1 MWRKAAGLQAE
12 GKKMTVKV
20 KWWRKAAWLGGEYGI
35 KFKVKYDGEEKT
47 KKERRGQATETS
59 HREEDMKCKLIFL
72 GKDTW
77 KTVRIYNSGETLAEV
92 LATERMTENFKAKH
106 ITCFIKYTAEIHN
119 KCSTRKHQI
128 AIPFTISEKKGEGGG
143 TKGQNLI
150 Y

>member
-1 MWRKAAGLQAE
+1 M
-12 GKKMTVKV
+12 GK
-20 KWWRKAAWLGGEYGI
+20 
-35 KFKVKYDGEEKT
+35 KT

-77 KTVRIYNSGETLAEV
+77 KTIRIYNSGETLAEV